1 MDSSNNHIFFF
12 KANTTLSSS
21 YNNDFFFQNI
31 LENFEKN
38 NKNFYSKNVEKLIKS
53 ICYYIEE
60 VCQNNMYFVI
70 SNNCENNSQIPHI
83 KILNKDYEII
93 EKILEEVKVVMY
105 PYYTLKINKKI
116 KNDNYDFIVIP
127 QFQF

>member
-12 KANTTLSSS
+12 KANSTLDIS

-60 VCQNNMYFVI
+60 VCQKNMYFII
-70 SNNCENNSQIPHI
+70 SNNCENNLHIPHI
-83 KILNKDYEII
+83 KILNKDYKII
-93 EKILEEVKVVMY
+93 EKILEEVKTVLY
-105 PYYTLKINKKI
+105 PYYTLKITKK
-116 KNDNYDFIVIP
+116 
-127 QFQF
+127 